1 MKGIT
6 PEMME
11 KAKNAKNAE
20 ELLALAKENG
30 VAMSEDEAQMYYDQL
45 NPKSGELSDDD
56 LDAVA
61 GGGCQ
66 SSSGRT
72 VVTSGCSCFTGE
84 YQPIYDE
91 KSERSISIPMSGI
104 LLPVSHRD
112 TVRDDTKYRSAS
124 CSWVNPFSFRKLF
137 RNAPVFC

>member
-30 VAMSEDEAQMYYDQL
+30 VAMTEEEAQMYYSQL
-45 NPKSGELSDDD
+45 NPTSGELSDDD

-84 YQPIYDE
+84 FQTILNRWSKEWENASSIERTDNVLLRYQWYKYSGPE
-91 KSERSISIPMSGI
+91 TCGRCRFLEFEGGTGVCGKS
-104 LLPVSHRD
+104 
-112 TVRDDTKYRSAS
+112 
-124 CSWVNPFSFRKLF
+124 
-137 RNAPVFC
+137 